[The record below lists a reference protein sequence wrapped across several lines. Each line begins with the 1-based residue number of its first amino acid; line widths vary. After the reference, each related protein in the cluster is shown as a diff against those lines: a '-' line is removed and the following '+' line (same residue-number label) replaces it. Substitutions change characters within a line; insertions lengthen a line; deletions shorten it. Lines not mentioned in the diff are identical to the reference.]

1 MTMDKKK
8 HFKVKTPVKDYC
20 GIGAAGIQF
29 AYGEADVYDEWVAQW
44 FEEHGYTVE
53 EVKEAKEVKEATE
66 AVSEAPK
73 TEAKPKG
80 NAKK

>member
-53 EVKEAKEVKEATE
+53 EVKEETE
-66 AVSEAPK
+66 TVSEAPK
-73 TEAKPKG
+73 TEARPKG

>member
-8 HFKVKTPVKDYC
+8 HYEVKTPIEDYC
-20 GIGAAGIQF
+20 GIGAAGVQF
-29 AYGEADVYDEWVAQW
+29 AYGKAEVYDEWVAQW
-44 FEEHGYTVE
+44 FREHGYTVE
-53 EVKEAKEVKEATE
+53 EVKEETE

>member
-20 GIGAAGIQF
+20 GIGAAGVQF

-53 EVKEAKEVKEATE
+53 EVKEETE

>member
-53 EVKEAKEVKEATE
+53 EVKEETE
-66 AVSEAPK
+66 TVSEAPK

>member
-8 HFKVKTPVKDYC
+8 HYEVKTPIEDYC
-20 GIGAAGIQF
+20 GIGAAGVQF
-29 AYGEADVYDEWVAQW
+29 AYGKAEVYDEWVARW

-53 EVKEAKEVKEATE
+53 EVKEETE

>member
-1 MTMDKKK
+1 MDKKK
-8 HFKVKTPVKDYC
+8 HYEVKTPIEDYC
-20 GIGAAGIQF
+20 GIGAAGVQF
-29 AYGEADVYDEWVAQW
+29 AYGKAEVYDEWMAQW
-44 FEEHGYTVE
+44 FKEHGYTVE
-53 EVKEAKEVKEATE
+53 EVKEETE

>member
-8 HFKVKTPVKDYC
+8 HYEVKTSIEDYC
-20 GIGAAGIQF
+20 GIGAAGVQF
-29 AYGEADVYDEWVAQW
+29 AYGKAEVYDEWVAQW
-44 FEEHGYTVE
+44 FKEHGYTVE
-53 EVKEAKEVKEATE
+53 EVKEETE

>member
-1 MTMDKKK
+1 MTMNKKK

-53 EVKEAKEVKEATE
+53 EVKEETE

-80 NAKK
+80 TAKK

>member
-1 MTMDKKK
+1 MDKKK
-8 HFKVKTPVKDYC
+8 HYEVKTPIEDYC
-20 GIGAAGIQF
+20 GIGAVGVQF
-29 AYGEADVYDEWVAQW
+29 AYGKAEVYDEWVAQW
-44 FEEHGYTVE
+44 FKEHGYTVE
-53 EVKEAKEVKEATE
+53 EVKEETE

>member
-53 EVKEAKEVKEATE
+53 EVKEETE
-66 AVSEAPK
+66 EVSEAPK
-73 TEAKPKG
+73 TKAKPKG

>member
-1 MTMDKKK
+1 MDKKK
-8 HFKVKTPVKDYC
+8 RYEVKTPIEDYC
-20 GIGAAGIQF
+20 GIGAAGVQF
-29 AYGEADVYDEWVAQW
+29 AYGKAEVYDEWVAQW
-44 FEEHGYTVE
+44 FEEYGYTVE
-53 EVKEAKEVKEATE
+53 EVKEETE

>member
-53 EVKEAKEVKEATE
+53 EVKEATE

>member
-53 EVKEAKEVKEATE
+53 EVEEETE

>member
-1 MTMDKKK
+1 MDKKK
-8 HFKVKTPVKDYC
+8 HYEVKTPIEDYC
-20 GIGAAGIQF
+20 GIGAAGVQF
-29 AYGEADVYDEWVAQW
+29 AYGKAKVYDEWVAQW
-44 FEEHGYTVE
+44 FKEHGYTVE
-53 EVKEAKEVKEATE
+53 EVKEETE

>member
-1 MTMDKKK
+1 MDKKK
-8 HFKVKTPVKDYC
+8 HYEVKTPVKDYC

-44 FEEHGYTVE
+44 FKEHGYTVE
-53 EVKEAKEVKEATE
+53 EVKEETE
-66 AVSEAPK
+66 TVSEAPK